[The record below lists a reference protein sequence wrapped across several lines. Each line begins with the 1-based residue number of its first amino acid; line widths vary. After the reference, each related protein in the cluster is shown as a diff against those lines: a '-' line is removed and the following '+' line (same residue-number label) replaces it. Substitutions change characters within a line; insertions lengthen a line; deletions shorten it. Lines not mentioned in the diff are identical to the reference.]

1 MFTGADQ
8 IQVIRVDDTTYNSS
22 QAVRRLQD
30 NLRALNV
37 QLSQIDLS
45 CTRSGPHDLHT
56 TGGGCF
62 DTTGGFFADNLG
74 IYKFFWC
81 VGLLYSNHDT

>member
-8 IQVIRVDDTTYNSS
+8 IQFIGAFSMSDNSS
-22 QAVRRLQD
+22 QAVRHLQD

-37 QLSQIDLS
+37 QLSQIDL
-45 CTRSGPHDLHT
+45 CTRSGPHSLHT
-56 TGGGCF
+56 TGSGCF
-62 DTTGGFFADNLG
+62 DTTGGFFADDLG

-81 VGLLYSNHDT
+81 VSLLYSNHDT